1 MDLYDKIPESAKVT
15 TALGPAA
22 LNMFGVPLSE
32 WVLILSICVSVL
44 IIIERIPK
52 VIDSI
57 YLLITRFKRNKNNG
71 CPPTE

>member
-44 IIIERIPK
+44 IIIEHIPK
-52 VIDSI
+52 TWKALY
-57 YLLITRFKRNKNNG
+57 YLYNKIKRDKNG
-71 CPPTE
+71 YPPTK

>member
-44 IIIERIPK
+44 IIIEHIPK
-52 VIDSI
+52 TWKALC
-57 YLLITRFKRNKNNG
+57 YLYSKIKSDKNG
-71 CPPTE
+71 YPPTK